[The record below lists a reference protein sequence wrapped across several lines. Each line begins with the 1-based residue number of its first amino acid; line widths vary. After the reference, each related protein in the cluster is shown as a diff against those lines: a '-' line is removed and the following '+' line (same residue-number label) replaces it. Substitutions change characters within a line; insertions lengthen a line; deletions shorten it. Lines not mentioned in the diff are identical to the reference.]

1 MVVEWFDEA
10 QEHWIE
16 QLEYCV
22 KTFGEATASEF
33 IKKTDE
39 KIDRI
44 CKFPESGVH
53 EPLLKEKDQA
63 FRFVHIQKLIKLIYR
78 FDEELHTIFIE
89 DVWNTNMDPEH
100 LLDRIK

>member
-1 MVVEWFDEA
+1 MLSDWSNTA
-10 QEHWIE
+10 QRHWIE
-16 QLEYCV
+16 QLEYCA
-22 KTFGEATASEF
+22 KTFGEVTASEF

-44 CKFPESGVH
+44 CKFPESGTH

-63 FRFVHIQKLIKLIYR
+63 FRYVHIQKRIKLIYR
-78 FDEELHTIFIE
+78 FDEELQTIFIE

-100 LLDRIK
+100 LLERMK